1 MCNCKSLRLHLHLHL
16 HLQKWQKQENWS
28 EWFHAFLSM
37 FKCSF
42 HWIKKMFD
50 VLELSKT
57 SDTLKA
63 ISKREGQIGPPQEP
77 KKTTTHQNKTE
88 KYQKPSQTLCVFLC
102 GCVAEVA
109 FARLSCIRFMRT
121 EFGTPLAKTSKA
133 QWKYL
138 QREEIVWQVKMPKNP
153 TEMTRQ

>member
-1 MCNCKSLRLHLHLHL
+1 
-16 HLQKWQKQENWS
+16 
-28 EWFHAFLSM
+28 
-37 FKCSF
+37 
-42 HWIKKMFD
+42 MFD

-63 ISKREGQIGPPQEP
+63 ISKREGQIGTKSPKNPPQEP

-102 GCVAEVA
+102 GCVAKVT

-133 QWKYL
+133 Q
-138 QREEIVWQVKMPKNP
+138 
-153 TEMTRQ
+153 